1 MNDKEENKTYD
12 EQKENK
18 AVNENESEK
27 GNETISEN
35 ENENKEEVDASDAV
49 TREINLDELYDG
61 AVNNTVVIDPV
72 TNDEVLLPSK
82 KPNYTLIGVILAIV
96 VLLILYYVNNKTEL
110 GGTTKDVEPK
120 TTTTTTSQ
128 ANTNESK
135 TGVLTCTYNSKS
147 DAETQTVTFV
157 ANYENDVLTT
167 SNFNYVVVSNLDST
181 SAVIEDL
188 KNQYENLYIN
198 NASVIGNNMSY
209 EKDNKGFTFNVET
222 DYDVAEFDKISVTPG
237 QTILYVKPNS
247 TDTYETLQAAYIEK
261 GFSCTLSAN

>member
-12 EQKENK
+12 DQKENK
-18 AVNENESEK
+18 TLSENESI
-27 GNETISEN
+27 NEEDKKTIN
-35 ENENKEEVDASDAV
+35 PSDDV

-72 TNDEVLLPSK
+72 TNDEILLPSK
-82 KPNYTLIGVILAIV
+82 KPNYTIIGVILAIAI
-96 VLLILYYVNNKTEL
+96 LLILYYVNNKT
-110 GGTTKDVEPK
+110 GFGATTKDVEPK
-120 TTTTTTSQ
+120 TTTTTTTV
-128 ANTNESK
+128 ANINENK

-157 ANYENDVLTT
+157 ANYEDNVLTT
-167 SNFNYVVVSNLDST
+167 SNFNYVVVSNLDGT

-209 EKDNKGFTFNVET
+209 EKDDKGFTFNVET
-222 DYDVAEFDKISVTPG
+222 DYNIAEFDKILVTQG
-237 QTILYVKPNS
+237 QAILYVKPNG
-247 TDTYETLQAAYIEK
+247 TDTYETLQSAYSEK
-261 GFSCTLSAN
+261 GFSCTLSSN